1 MSLFNILQHASQSL
15 LSTGRGIQ
23 VTTNNVSNA
32 NTPGYAKQSLA
43 VSARGTEQA
52 AGGLLVGMGVSAETV
67 MSSYDSFSQSQV
79 FQRLGDQSFADDKA
93 TAFESIESLFTEG
106 DSAGIGSSLY
116 EFFDA
121 FAELEVNPSLPGA
134 RQRVLQAGENLSGFF
149 NRTALDLD
157 NRQMH
162 ADNAVASNVSGANTL
177 SSQIASLNRTIKEYE
192 AAGHNAHDLRTQ
204 RTDLVEQLSQLGPV
218 RTHDLADGTQRVLF
232 GGHAL
237 VEGDKA
243 RVLSAVQDPITG
255 FNEVHLEMGSTSI
268 DITSAVT
275 NGAIGAAIDE
285 RDNIL
290 VGLETELDD
299 IAFTIHQDVNAIH
312 VAAFGLDGVTG
323 RNFFSTVGAPA
334 GAAAAFS
341 LDASVAGNGDAVAAS
356 STAAGIPGD
365 NTAAK
370 ALAAL
375 SETNSMAAGTQTFTE
390 FYSTMISQLG
400 HDSKLSMQDA
410 LRSDLHLEAAKDVRD
425 QASAV
430 SLEEEAIDLVRFQDS
445 YQAAARVMTVAK
457 DMLDELLNLV

>member
-1 MSLFNILQHASQSL
+1 MSLFNVLQHASQSL
-15 LSTGRGIQ
+15 LATGRGIQ
-23 VTTNNVSNA
+23 VTSNNVSNA
-32 NTPGYAKQSLA
+32 NTPGYAKQSLS
-43 VSARGTEQA
+43 VIARGTERSI
-52 AGGLLVGMGVSAETV
+52 GGLLVGMGVSADQV

-79 FQRLGDQSFADDKA
+79 FQRLGDQSFADSKT
-93 TAFESIESLFTEG
+93 TAFESIEGLFTEG
-106 DSAGIGSSLY
+106 DSAGIGSSIY

-121 FAELEVNPSLPGA
+121 FAELEVNPSLSGA

-162 ADNAVASNVSGANTL
+162 ADNAVASNLRGANNL

-192 AAGHNAHDLRTQ
+192 AGGQSAHDLRTQ
-204 RTDLVEQLSQLGPV
+204 RTDLVEQLAELGPV
-218 RTHDLADGTQRVLF
+218 RTNDLADGTQRVMF
-232 GGHAL
+232 GGHAI

-243 RVLSAVQDPITG
+243 RLLSAVQDPVTG
-255 FNEVHLEMGSTSI
+255 FNDVHLQMGSTTI
-268 DITSAVT
+268 DISSSLT
-275 NGAIGAAIDE
+275 NGKIGSAIDE
-285 RDNIL
+285 RDNII
-290 VGLETELDD
+290 GAMETELDD
-299 IAFTIHQDVNAIH
+299 IAFTIQQDVNAIH
-312 VAAFGLDGVTG
+312 VTAFGLDGVTG
-323 RNFFSTVGAPA
+323 RNFFSTIGAPA
-334 GAAAAFS
+334 GAAAALS
-341 LDASVAGNGDAVAAS
+341 LDALIAGNGDAVGAS
-356 STAAGIPGD
+356 STAAGVPGD

-370 ALAAL
+370 ALSAL
-375 SETNSMAAGTQTFTE
+375 AGTNSMAAGTQTFTE

-430 SLEEEAIDLVRFQDS
+430 SLEEEAIDLIRFQDS

>member
-15 LSTGRGIQ
+15 LTTGRGIQ
-23 VTTNNVSNA
+23 VTSNNVSNA
-32 NTPGYAKQSLA
+32 NTPGYARQSLA
-43 VSARGTEQA
+43 IVARGTERST
-52 AGGLLVGMGVSAETV
+52 GGLLVGMGVSADQV
-67 MSSYDSFSQSQV
+67 MSAYDSFSQSQV
-79 FQRLGDQSFADDKA
+79 FQRLGDQSFADNKT

-134 RQRVLQAGENLSGFF
+134 RQRVLQAGENLSGLF

-162 ADNAVASNVSGANTL
+162 ADNAVASNITGANTL

-192 AAGHNAHDLRTQ
+192 AAGQSAHDLRTQ
-204 RTDLVEQLSQLGPV
+204 RTDLVEQLSSLGPV

-232 GGHAL
+232 GGHAI
-237 VEGDKA
+237 VEGDRA
-243 RVLSAVQDPITG
+243 RVLSSVPNAVTG
-255 FNEVHLEMGSTSI
+255 FNEVHLEMGSTTI
-268 DITSAVT
+268 DITSSVT

-285 RDNIL
+285 RDTVL
-290 VGLETELDD
+290 TGLETELDD
-299 IAFTIHQDVNAIH
+299 IAFTSQQDVNAIH
-312 VAAFGLDGVTG
+312 VTAFGLDGVTG
-323 RNFFSTVGAPA
+323 RNFFSAIGVPA

-341 LDASVAGNGDAVAAS
+341 LDALVVGNADSVGAA
-356 STAAGIPGD
+356 STAAGVPGD

-370 ALAAL
+370 ALSAL
-375 SETNSMAAGTQTFTE
+375 AGTNSMAAGTQTFTE
-390 FYSTMISQLG
+390 FYSTMIAQLG